1 MAHRFPL
8 EWPRGWT
15 RTEHRTSS
23 RFKAATSKALPLLTG
38 EVGRMG
44 GSGLVITTNLP
55 LKADGTFRL
64 DRDPVDPG
72 AAVYFRRGGKDV
84 VFACDQFD
92 ELRENVYAIAK
103 TIEAMRAIERY
114 GAAELVDRA
123 FSGFLGLPA
132 VASEGEDCWSILG
145 LAPMS
150 TMAAVK
156 AVHHSLTR
164 KLHAEGAASE
174 EFARINVARD
184 EAFRALAAQS
194 KEKK

>member
-8 EWPRGWT
+8 EWPRGWA
-15 RTEHRTSS
+15 RTEKRIPS
-23 RFKAATSKALPLLTG
+23 RFKAPTSKALPLLAN
-38 EVGRMG
+38 EIKLLG
-44 GSGLVITTNLP
+44 GSSVVITSNLP

-72 AAVYFRRGGKDV
+72 AAVYFRRDEKDV

-92 ELRENVYAIAK
+92 EVRENLYAIAK

-114 GAAELVDRA
+114 GASELANRA

-132 VASEGEDCWSILG
+132 VAGEGEDCWQVLG

-150 TMAAVK
+150 AESVVRLVYRDLAM
-156 AVHHSLTR
+156 
-164 KLHAEGAASE
+164 KLHKANGDST
-174 EFARINVARD
+174 EFARLNIARD
-184 EAFRALAAQS
+184 EAIRALAAQ
-194 KEKK
+194 EKKQ